1 MYKNFEESELVFNGE
16 MNYQFVAW
24 VNQNAVPVVMP
35 LDEKAYQI
43 VFQEGDPALLLFYS
57 VNDN

>member
-16 MNYQFVAW
+16 MNYQFTAW

-35 LDEKAYQI
+35 LNE
-43 VFQEGDPALLLFYS
+43 
-57 VNDN
+57 